1 MILSNLHYNSII
13 SSIEVYASKD
23 ISLKAKKTPSVMNL
37 SFGEP
42 EFGPPEYLFEKIQAE
57 GLSLETFINSVKR
70 YEDPKGSLKLRQA
83 VSNWYCQNYGLAIN
97 PETEIM
103 ITHGGVEAITL
114 SILCTSD
121 AGDSIMISNPSYMLY
136 ERTIKILN
144 REPVSLERSTS
155 SSQYADALNSG
166 FSDQLK
172 NKNKLRM
179 MIVNSPENPSGY
191 VLNNDDWEAV
201 HKFCSTNEI
210 WLVHDE
216 VYDTMHFTRCHKP
229 VGTSSTLPRN
239 SIIINSFSKKFGIP
253 GLRIGWLIANE
264 EFIKHATKAHDYMYL
279 GVNSQYEEIARL
291 ILENSQINKWL
302 IDNSAKIHQRALK
315 MTSMLTEKMGYKWDR
330 PPYGAMFLFPNV
342 ENLYKTIPSEFRKNT
357 LTVGEAVANY
367 LLEFKKVAVV
377 PGIVYGTNSANHIR
391 LVLCSSD
398 EVFENALNQ
407 LSS

>member
-1 MILSNLHYNSII
+1 MSNLHYNSII
-13 SSIEVYASKD
+13 ASMEVYASKD
-23 ISLKAKKTPSVMNL
+23 ISLKAKKNPSVMNL

-42 EFGPPEYLFEKIQAE
+42 EFGPPEYLFEKIQTE

-70 YEDPKGSLKLRQA
+70 YEDPKGSLKLRKA
-83 VSNWYCQNYGLAIN
+83 VSNWYRQHYGLTIN

-144 REPVSLERSTS
+144 REPAPLERSTS
-155 SSQYADALNSG
+155 SSQYADALNG
-166 FSDQLK
+166 ELSDLLK
-172 NKNKLRM
+172 NKSKLRM

-191 VLNNDDWEAV
+191 VLNKDDWEAV
-201 HKFCSTNEI
+201 HKFCYTNDI

-216 VYDTMHFTRCHKP
+216 VYDTMHFTRDHKP
-229 VGTSSTLPRN
+229 AGTTSTLSRN

-264 EFIKHATKAHDYMYL
+264 EFIEQAAKAHDYMYL

-291 ILENSQINKWL
+291 ILDNSGINTWL
-302 IDNSAKIHQRALK
+302 INNSTKIHQRAMK
-315 MTSMLTEKMGYKWDR
+315 MISTLTEKMGYRWDR

-342 ENLYKTIPSEFRKNT
+342 ENLYKAIPEEFRNNN

-367 LLEFKKVAVV
+367 LLEVKKVAVV
-377 PGIVYGTNSANHIR
+377 PGIVYGKNSANHIR

>member
-1 MILSNLHYNSII
+1 
-13 SSIEVYASKD
+13 
-23 ISLKAKKTPSVMNL
+23 
-37 SFGEP
+37 
-42 EFGPPEYLFEKIQAE
+42 
-57 GLSLETFINSVKR
+57 
-70 YEDPKGSLKLRQA
+70 
-83 VSNWYCQNYGLAIN
+83 
-97 PETEIM
+97 M

-121 AGDSIMISNPSYMLY
+121 AGDGVMVSNPSYMLY
-136 ERTIKILN
+136 ERSISI
-144 REPVSLERSTS
+144 
-155 SSQYADALNSG
+155 SQYSDVLNDELINS
-166 FSDQLK
+166 LN
-172 NKNKLRM
+172 NKHKIRM

-191 VLNNDDWEAV
+191 VLSKDDWEAV
-201 HKFCSTNEI
+201 HKFCNTNDI

-216 VYDTMHFTRCHKP
+216 VYDTMHFTRDHKP

-264 EFIKHATKAHDYMYL
+264 DFIEQAAKAHDYMYL

-291 ILENSQINKWL
+291 ILENAEIDIWL

-315 MTSMLTEKMGYKWDR
+315 MTSVLTEKIGYTWDR

-342 ENLYKTIPSEFRKNT
+342 ENLYKIIPAEFRKNN

-367 LLEFKKVAVV
+367 LLEVKKVAVV
-377 PGIVYGTNSANHIR
+377 PGIVYGRNSANHIR
-391 LVLCSSD
+391 LVLCSSE